1 MAKID
6 ETLKDY
12 ANKSR
17 DALMSFSAKAGERLQ
32 DASETLIQTID
43 TRRLRKR
50 LQSLHAELG
59 LLVWEYQRDEK
70 RLSLKAKPFDTI
82 IAEITR
88 ITDELEGRANLKE
101 AENE

>member
-1 MAKID
+1 MARID

-17 DALMSFSAKAGERLQ
+17 DALMSFSSKAGERLQ

-70 RLSLKAKPFDTI
+70 RLSLKTKPFDALI
-82 IAEITR
+82 GEINR
-88 ITDELEGRANLKE
+88 ITEELEGRANLKE
-101 AENE
+101 ADTE